1 MPVCATATNRNPLNA
16 ITVPRTTRTQD
27 VTVVYGAGV
36 GEVNGLYGAEVG
48 LLVGVGVGV
57 GVDVGVGIGDAF
69 RFGVGVGEVEVDG
82 TKFAVIVKAF
92 NTFIEYGLVVEEAP
106 VEEM

>member
-1 MPVCATATNRNPLNA
+1 M
-16 ITVPRTTRTQD
+16 
-27 VTVVYGAGV
+27 VYGAGV

>member
-1 MPVCATATNRNPLNA
+1 M
-16 ITVPRTTRTQD
+16 
-27 VTVVYGAGV
+27 VYGAGV

-48 LLVGVGVGV
+48 LLVGVGVDVSVGV

-69 RFGVGVGEVEVDG
+69 GFGVGVGEVEVDG

-92 NTFIEYGLVVEEAP
+92 NTFIEYGLVVEDAP